1 MDNYHISKTD
11 NGWALTK
18 QGAQRASKTISAE
31 I

>member
-1 MDNYHISKTD
+1 MDDYHISKTD

-18 QGAQRASKTISAE
+18 QSARWASKTISAE